1 MVGKQKHIAGL
12 KHLHIA
18 AVLKLERR
26 FWPVMFLLCLL
37 CCELKIRPSYLRAGY
52 NQGLALSSKSD
63 SRYCSGSR
71 DSVIIDGTGPDYF
84 HCPTNDGHH
93 CREQREIRREKWDS
107 LSVGSVNGAS
117 VPFLTS
123 ITKHIYFT
131 FTFLFLAGA
140 FLPKLLSPYDF
151 LFSVEH
157 KRRCLAECPSCSFTS
172 ILWKRAAW
180 TLC

>member
-1 MVGKQKHIAGL
+1 MWFHLNVLRKQKHDAGL

-18 AVLKLERR
+18 AVLKLEWR

-52 NQGLALSSKSD
+52 NRGLALSSKSD
-63 SRYCSGSR
+63 TVLAAGKVSLLMGLAQII
-71 DSVIIDGTGPDYF
+71 SVFRQMMDTTVENRG
-84 HCPTNDGHH
+84 
-93 CREQREIRREKWDS
+93 EKY
-107 LSVGSVNGAS
+107 GEKNEAS

-123 ITKHIYFT
+123 ITKHIYIFILSWS
-131 FTFLFLAGA
+131 FLTKATVIPSL
-140 FLPKLLSPYDF
+140 YDF

-157 KRRCLAECPSCSFTS
+157 KRRCSAECPSCSFTS
-172 ILWKRAAW
+172 IAWKRAAW

>member
-93 CREQREIRREKWDS
+93 CREQREIRREKWDG
-107 LSVGSVNGAS
+107 LSVGSVNGAC

-123 ITKHIYFT
+123 ITKHIYIFILSRS
-131 FTFLFLAGA
+131 FLTKATK
-140 FLPKLLSPYDF
+140 PIWLS
-151 LFSVEH
+151 LF
-157 KRRCLAECPSCSFTS
+157 CGT
-172 ILWKRAAW
+172 
-180 TLC
+180 